1 MTQRES
7 NRLPHVWKVSRRVL
21 LQTGAVAGAVL
32 TPLGIPKGVEMATCE
47 CGCGGAP
54 ATGQFLPGHDQ
65 KLPGEL
71 EQSVG
76 GLLALRELVRAS
88 IAYSDGILP
97 LHPYSDR
104 VRVTLASRRSRPS
117 A

>member
-1 MTQRES
+1 
-7 NRLPHVWKVSRRVL
+7 
-21 LQTGAVAGAVL
+21 
-32 TPLGIPKGVEMATCE
+32 MATCE

-54 ATGQFLPGHDQ
+54 ASGQFLPGHDQ
-65 KLPGEL
+65 KLRGEL

-88 IAYSDGILP
+88 VAYTDGTLS

-104 VRVTLASRRSRPS
+104 VRATLSGRRSRPS